1 MSQQRNEQN
10 TWTYDSQEKKGDSAL
25 AYDKVLGI
33 SLLRETGSSCTLAET
48 RCSEA
53 HRGSEALAKWV
64 LPPAAGGGA
73 GQRQPGA
80 GPRHI
85 AKLLLHRHPSF
96 HGHACGHQDVR
107 GHPGLLEVVEHQESL
122 VPHRGRHVARE
133 GSTSKG
139 RGRALETCFPVA
151 HRTWEK
157 WTKSPFPK
165 LWKLLKTCNN
175 PKSACPVISNLLGQ
189 SIKRN
194 LCDHQLITKLTKQ
207 RFQWLTMIK
216 NTDLQN
222 QSREDIKQIA
232 TTISSRGG
240 DSDFQSRHVVLFKTY
255 NFK

>member
-1 MSQQRNEQN
+1 M
-10 TWTYDSQEKKGDSAL
+10 GAP
-25 AYDKVLGI
+25 
-33 SLLRETGSSCTLAET
+33 T
-48 RCSEA
+48 RCWGGRPTPARGRSKA
-53 HRGSEALAKWV
+53 HSKTAPAQTPQ
-64 LPPAAGGGA
+64 LPRACLWTSGCARAPAT
-73 GQRQPGA
+73 
-80 GPRHI
+80 
-85 AKLLLHRHPSF
+85 
-96 HGHACGHQDVR
+96 
-107 GHPGLLEVVEHQESL
+107 GLLEVVEHQESL

-133 GSTSKG
+133 GSTSRG

-157 WTKSPFPK
+157 WTKLPFPK